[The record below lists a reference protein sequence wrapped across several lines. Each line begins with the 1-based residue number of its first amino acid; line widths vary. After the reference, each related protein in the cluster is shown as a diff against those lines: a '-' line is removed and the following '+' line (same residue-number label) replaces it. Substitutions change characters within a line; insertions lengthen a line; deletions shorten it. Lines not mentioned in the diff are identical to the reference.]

1 MKSGF
6 NLQLLSRFFAAVAA
20 AALPLAVAAQE
31 SKGPSEKDCR
41 NVNFP
46 SSEQRLVRACNAR
59 FNLCAAPPPAW
70 TQIPQVMQV
79 CQSIKREKQLQGAV
93 GAPGNSNIVAPARQ
107 LHSAGAPG
115 SPPPPSLL
123 QPKPGFGN
131 PPAPRQ

>member
-1 MKSGF
+1 MKPGF
-6 NLQLLSRFFAAVAA
+6 NLQWLSRFVAVAAA
-20 AALPLAVAAQE
+20 AALPLAVSAQE

-79 CQSIKREKQLQGAV
+79 CQSIRREQQLQGAV

-107 LHSAGAPG
+107 VTGAGVP
-115 SPPPPSLL
+115 SNSTSSLL

-131 PPAPRQ
+131 PPPKP